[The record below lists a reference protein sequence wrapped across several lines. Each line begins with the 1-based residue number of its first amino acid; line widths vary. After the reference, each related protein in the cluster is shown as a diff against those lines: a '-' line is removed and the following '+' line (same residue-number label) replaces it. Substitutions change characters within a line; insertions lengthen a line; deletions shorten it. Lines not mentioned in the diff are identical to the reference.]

1 MTRSKVEAVEGRLAL
16 VSVPAISSL
25 FTAGP
30 NVRDV
35 QALKGIRH
43 VQFDC
48 AMTTSVAGS
57 GADLL
62 AAAAIAPS
70 PATPSR
76 TILITWRLHGTGL
89 THLVAFPRLLLT
101 CSPGRVMANSSDPA
115 RRRWSDLAVLGL
127 VRAGTASLR
136 QSFAVLLAPLGD
148 NAQAAFARLFDNGY
162 HPNASEEH
170 TRRLEGISVRNLSVR
185 YGDRYAFESLTGNF
199 APASLTAVVGPNGAG
214 KSSLLK
220 ALAGILRPAAG
231 EVTCAAVERHRLAY
245 LPQRDE
251 LDRGFPI
258 TVAELVALGDWRNFG
273 ALRKPPRRLAASVYE
288 AIAAVGLS
296 SLADQQ
302 ISELSVGQF
311 QRALFARLLLQDTDV
326 ILLDEPFA
334 SLDENTTQDLLP
346 ILQRW
351 RTEGRTVV
359 AVLHDLDQVRRYF
372 PSTLLLARSPIAW
385 GETSVSLSVDN
396 LARAKQAL
404 NPPESAHIGLV
415 A

>member
-1 MTRSKVEAVEGRLAL
+1 MG
-16 VSVPAISSL
+16 
-25 FTAGP
+25 
-30 NVRDV
+30 
-35 QALKGIRH
+35 
-43 VQFDC
+43 
-48 AMTTSVAGS
+48 
-57 GADLL
+57 
-62 AAAAIAPS
+62 
-70 PATPSR
+70 
-76 TILITWRLHGTGL
+76 
-89 THLVAFPRLLLT
+89 
-101 CSPGRVMANSSDPA
+101 NSSDPA

-127 VRAGTASLR
+127 VRAGTAPLS
-136 QSFAVLLAPLGD
+136 QSFAVWLAVLGD
-148 NAQAAFARLFDNGY
+148 NAQAAFVRLFDNGY

-170 TRRLEGISVRNLSVR
+170 PRRLEGISVRSLSVR
-185 YGDRYAFESLTGNF
+185 YGDRYAFESLTGEF
-199 APASLTAVVGPNGAG
+199 GPASLTAVVGPNGAG

-220 ALAGILRPAAG
+220 ALAGILRPATG
-231 EVTCAAVERHRLAY
+231 QVICAAVERHRLAY

-288 AIAAVGLS
+288 ALAAVGLS

-302 ISELSVGQF
+302 IAELSAGQF
-311 QRALFARLLLQDTDV
+311 QRALFARLLLQDADV

-334 SLDENTTQDLLP
+334 SLDENTTEDLLH

-351 RTEGRTVV
+351 PTEGRTVV

-404 NPPESAHIGLV
+404 NPPESAHNGWV

>member
-1 MTRSKVEAVEGRLAL
+1 M
-16 VSVPAISSL
+16 
-25 FTAGP
+25 
-30 NVRDV
+30 
-35 QALKGIRH
+35 
-43 VQFDC
+43 
-48 AMTTSVAGS
+48 
-57 GADLL
+57 
-62 AAAAIAPS
+62 
-70 PATPSR
+70 
-76 TILITWRLHGTGL
+76 
-89 THLVAFPRLLLT
+89 
-101 CSPGRVMANSSDPA
+101 
-115 RRRWSDLAVLGL
+115 
-127 VRAGTASLR
+127 RAGTAPLT
-136 QSFAVLLAPLGD
+136 QSFAVSLAALGH
-148 NAQAAFARLFDNGY
+148 NAQAAFVRLFDNGY
-162 HPNASEEH
+162 HPNASGEH

-185 YGDRYAFESLTGNF
+185 YGDRYALESLTGEF
-199 APASLTAVVGPNGAG
+199 GPASLTAVVGPNGAG

-220 ALAGILRPAAG
+220 ALAGILRPAIG
-231 EVTCAAVERHRLAY
+231 QVTCAAAEWHRLAY

-258 TVAELVALGDWRNFG
+258 TVAELVALGDWRDFG

-311 QRALFARLLLQDTDV
+311 QRALFARLLLQDADV